1 MSKRPRVPGKR
12 KRPAG
17 KLHFRSN
24 PPANASPAVL
34 LGTELRMSAEII
46 DCCVCGAKAEHFE
59 VLKWG
64 PEPEVRKLDEPL
76 QNGLTQIDFCASQL
90 LPRLCPEELAEPT
103 LSPTRHALS
112 QFEAASRGSMVR
124 RGSTVRVRQ
133 RA

>member
-76 QNGLTQIDFCASQL
+76 QNGLTQTIFVHRSSCPVCARRSWQNQRC
-90 LPRLCPEELAEPT
+90 PRPD
-103 LSPTRHALS
+103 TRFRSSRQHR
-112 QFEAASRGSMVR
+112 EAPW
-124 RGSTVRVRQ
+124 
-133 RA
+133 